1 MRNYLCDFENL
12 NSPCKVWEWSGDRV
26 KMSQRL
32 GQLVQSVKDHDYNQ
46 SIVTEGIESNAGR
59 NLNGSQDSAIVAQ
72 VSKIKDN
79 SNSVSNS

>member
-1 MRNYLCDFENL
+1 
-12 NSPCKVWEWSGDRV
+12 
-26 KMSQRL
+26 MSQRL

-72 VSKIKDN
+72 DSKIKDN
-79 SNSVSNS
+79 SNSVGNS